1 MPPPL
6 QTALPNP
13 LQTRLVKI
21 LWERGGPAPQRCHVH
36 AMAWLWTCFQQ
47 KLAELHFLSFS
58 HSSYSTHF
66 QKDMRPLSSDA
77 RSKQRSFHVST
88 LPAWLLCGIASDF
101 LSCDRTDS
109 DSPHLG
115 WGVGSRVVFA
125 PQWVKSEQKWP
136 FIACEAEATSWVA
149 RSCVSLCELE
159 VGHVDL
165 TALCLRGHI
174 IWPLWAFILLPFSIT
189 KWVRKESL
197 EPDRSGSNSDSCIS

>member
-115 WGVGSRVVFA
+115 WGVG
-125 PQWVKSEQKWP
+125 VKSGLCPAVGEIW
-136 FIACEAEATSWVA
+136 AEMTLHSLWG
-149 RSCVSLCELE
+149 RSYQLSSSFLCQ
-159 VGHVDL
+159 
-165 TALCLRGHI
+165 
-174 IWPLWAFILLPFSIT
+174 PLWTGSGPCGPHRLMLTRAHYLTSLSVHFVAF
-189 KWVRKESL
+189 
-197 EPDRSGSNSDSCIS
+197 